1 MKLRCLSLTEEELDN
16 LMEEVDSDD
25 AAGGSNDDEDEDKVI
40 DDFKNFA
47 NEDDLED
54 GLDFAR

>member
-1 MKLRCLSLTEEELDN
+1 MKLTCLSLTEEELDN

-25 AAGGSNDDEDEDKVI
+25 AAGESNDDDEDKVI

>member
-1 MKLRCLSLTEEELDN
+1 
-16 LMEEVDSDD
+16 MEEVDSDD
-25 AAGGSNDDEDEDKVI
+25 AAGESNDDEDEDKVI